1 MKLYILIIIVL
12 TFFIFYLLQKI
23 NIQKIKIISLSR
35 QNASL
40 LQDYNSKKITK
51 NIFNNISNTEIKFI
65 KISSQNAFLKNTSHI
80 KIAPFDFAP
89 KIVDIKKNTEI
100 KIISKIL
107 ISNEYWYE
115 IIVNASDISY
125 NLKGWVKEHGIEF
138 IYPTKTTLINSK
150 NIF

>member
-1 MKLYILIIIVL
+1 MKLYILIILIL
-12 TFFIFYLLQKI
+12 TLFIFHLIQKI
-23 NIQKIKIISLSR
+23 NIQKIKILSLSR

-40 LQDYNSKKITK
+40 SHNYSSKKITK
-51 NIFNNISNTEIKFI
+51 KFFNDISNTEIKFI
-65 KISSQNAFLKNTSHI
+65 KISSQNAFLRNTSHI

-89 KIVDIKKNTEI
+89 KIIDIKRNTEI

-115 IIVNASDISY
+115 IIVNNSDSSY
-125 NLKGWVKEHGIEF
+125 DLKGWVKEQGIEF
-138 IYPTKTTLINSK
+138 IYPTNTTLIGSK